1 MKLREIMAHNVETVS
16 PDATL
21 QDCAQRMKQRNVG
34 VLPVVEEKKPVG
46 VITDRDITL
55 RAVASGAD
63 VTKTRVRE
71 VMTHDVHV
79 IQEDQT
85 ISEACALMEE
95 NKIRRLVVLNQE
107 GELTGVLTLN
117 DVTVKA
123 KETRRSAQVLRKIAA
138 A

>member
-1 MKLREIMAHNVETVS
+1 
-16 PDATL
+16 
-21 QDCAQRMKQRNVG
+21 MKQRNVG
-34 VLPVVEEKKPVG
+34 VLPVVDGNKPIG

-63 VTKTRVRE
+63 VSTTRVSE
-71 VMTHDVHV
+71 VMTRDVQAVH
-79 IQEDQT
+79 EDQT
-85 ISEACALMEE
+85 ISDACALMEE
-95 NKIRRLVVLNQE
+95 NRIRRLVVLNQE

-123 KETRRSAQVLRKIAA
+123 KDTRRSAQVLRKIAA

>member
-21 QDCAQRMKQRNVG
+21 QECAQRMKQRNVG
-34 VLPVVEEKKPVG
+34 VLPVVDGNKPIG

-63 VTKTRVRE
+63 VSTTRVSE
-71 VMTHDVHV
+71 VMTRDVQAVH
-79 IQEDQT
+79 EDQT
-85 ISEACALMEE
+85 ISDACALMEE
-95 NKIRRLVVLNQE
+95 NRIRRLVVLNQE

-123 KETRRSAQVLRKIAA
+123 KDTRRSAQVLRKIAA

>member
-1 MKLREIMAHNVETVS
+1 
-16 PDATL
+16 
-21 QDCAQRMKQRNVG
+21 MKQRNVG